1 MFYWIEEGK
10 LAGSSY
16 PLLEELGK
24 LYNEGF
30 RTLVALEKRRDI
42 NEIEKM
48 GFRVFTIYVEDYMA
62 PTIEQLEEF
71 NSIVSESE
79 KPILVHCYAGLGRT
93 GTMLA
98 GYLIEKGMGAKEA
111 MSFVRSK
118 AENAIETRSQEKVLK
133 EYEIYKK
140 FL

>member
-16 PLLEELGK
+16 PLLEELKK
-24 LYNEGF
+24 LYSEGF
-30 RTLVALEKRRDI
+30 RILISLEKRSDV
-42 NEIEKM
+42 NEIKRI

-71 NSIVSESE
+71 NSIVSESK

-111 MSFVRSK
+111 ISFVRSK
-118 AENAIETRSQEKVLK
+118 AEHAIEIRSQEKVLE
-133 EYEIYKK
+133 EYEIYRK